1 MLVIT
6 RKRGEK
12 VQIGPDIE
20 VMVTRVADGQVR
32 LAIKAPATTKIVRN
46 ELVYHV
52 SSKEKELCSD
62 SESSKQSSSV
72 ASR

>member
-20 VMVTRVADGQVR
+20 VMVTKVSDGQVR
-32 LAIKAPATTKIVRN
+32 LAIKAPETTKIVRT
-46 ELVYHV
+46 ELQSIPASAGSSV
-52 SSKEKELCSD
+52 SSNE
-62 SESSKQSSSV
+62 
-72 ASR
+72 

>member
-20 VMVTRVADGQVR
+20 VMVTKVADGAVR
-32 LAIKAPATTKIVRN
+32 LSIKAPATTKIVRS
-46 ELVYHV
+46 ELVAQV
-52 SSKEKELCSD
+52 PS
-62 SESSKQSSSV
+62 
-72 ASR
+72 